1 MPSARSS
8 FVSKK
13 IHRYMA
19 QHSFDIVSD
28 VDLQEVDNAINQA
41 IKEIHQRYD
50 LKDSG
55 TSLELNKKEKLINLN
70 TKDDYS
76 RKASIDILQ
85 TKFIRRGLSVK
96 AMKPEEPQPAAD
108 GRLKQKI
115 ILQSG
120 ISKDNAR
127 KIVKLIKDSKL
138 KVQSQIMDE
147 MVRVTAPKIDDLQEV
162 IKIVKEADYD
172 FPTQYTNYK

>member
-1 MPSARSS
+1 M
-8 FVSKK
+8 V
-13 IHRYMA
+13 MA

-41 IKEIHQRYD
+41 LKEIHQRYD

-55 TSLELNKKEKLINLN
+55 TTLELNKKEKLINLN

-85 TKFIRRGLSVK
+85 TKFIRRGLSIK

-127 KIVKLIKDSKL
+127 KIVKMIKDSKL

-147 MVRVTAPKIDDLQEV
+147 MVRVTAPKIDDLQDV
-162 IKIVKEADYD
+162 IKMIKEADYD